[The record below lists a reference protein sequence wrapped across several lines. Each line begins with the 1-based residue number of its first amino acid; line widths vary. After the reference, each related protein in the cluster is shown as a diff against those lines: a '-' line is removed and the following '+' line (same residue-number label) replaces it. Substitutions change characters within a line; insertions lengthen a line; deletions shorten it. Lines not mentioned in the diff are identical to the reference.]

1 MGGLST
7 DTLRG
12 VQFIA
17 APTYTF
23 DYSAQPCA
31 AEDANGELQGDPF
44 VGCLGGGVSA
54 CAGGYGGLK
63 GGEQLD
69 AAP

>member
-17 APTYTF
+17 AFLTH
-23 DYSAQPCA
+23 YSAQPCA